1 VSSISNRVVKSL
13 RVIGYSLIPYENSA
27 RFIADPTREVLSFG
41 DVIKKK
47 LENTVGLFL
56 IESDDFLRV
65 DWVDI

>member
-1 VSSISNRVVKSL
+1 
-13 RVIGYSLIPYENSA
+13 VIGYSLIPYENSA
-27 RFIADPTREVLSFG
+27 SFIADPTREVLSFG

>member
-1 VSSISNRVVKSL
+1 
-13 RVIGYSLIPYENSA
+13 VIGYSLIPYENSTS
-27 RFIADPTREVLSFG
+27 FIADPTREVLSFG